1 MDVFSFECD
10 EAPAIDVFWFCKNG
24 GGERKKR
31 VRKERG
37 GKKWKKTQKT
47 QRLGKKTHPPQTG
60 QRQTP
65 NPLQHSH
72 ERVLL
77 ATREAAAAAI
87 AAAIVARKRSC
98 LFCFRWG
105 RG

>member
-1 MDVFSFECD
+1 MNLLAQLALVTLKKDKGEKKK
-10 EAPAIDVFWFCKNG
+10 EGEKNG
-24 GGERKKR
+24 
-31 VRKERG
+31 
-37 GKKWKKTQKT
+37 KKTQKT